1 MFYKIPCLIYSWN
14 IAVKSIRKVTV
25 GNTGYM
31 DPEVCNDHWDSLTS
45 LLEEAKTMQGVG
57 QYHDHIVNL
66 QGITAIAEENFL
78 TQVIN
83 HKKLIWLNF
92 FIQYIR

>member
-1 MFYKIPCLIYSWN
+1 
-14 IAVKSIRKVTV
+14 
-25 GNTGYM
+25 M

-66 QGITAIAEENFL
+66 QGLTAIAEDNFL
-78 TQVIN
+78 TQVKPLNRVVFVLSSYILL
-83 HKKLIWLNF
+83 LIF
-92 FIQYIR
+92 SYS

>member
-1 MFYKIPCLIYSWN
+1 MKELECLILKHFSFVDRSWS
-14 IAVKSIRKVTV
+14 IAIKSIRKVTV

-31 DPEVCNDHWDSLTS
+31 DPERCNDHWDSLKA

-66 QGITAIAEENFL
+66 QGITAIAEDNFL
-78 TQVIN
+78 TQVI
-83 HKKLIWLNF
+83 LLEID
-92 FIQYIR
+92 

>member
-1 MFYKIPCLIYSWN
+1 MSHFQTFSFVARSWS
-14 IAVKSIRKVTV
+14 IAIKSIRKVTV

-31 DPEVCNDHWDSLTS
+31 DPERCNDHWDSLKA

-66 QGITAIAEENFL
+66 QGITAIAEDNFL
-78 TQVIN
+78 TQVI
-83 HKKLIWLNF
+83 LLEID
-92 FIQYIR
+92 